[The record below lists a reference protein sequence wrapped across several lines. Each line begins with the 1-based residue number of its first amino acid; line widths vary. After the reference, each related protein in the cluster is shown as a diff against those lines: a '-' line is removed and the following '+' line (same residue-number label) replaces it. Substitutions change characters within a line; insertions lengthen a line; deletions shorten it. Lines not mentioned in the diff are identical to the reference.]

1 MEAQEEHRCIERAQ
15 QGEADAFGPIITA
28 YQQKVFNFIM
38 GMTRDPAI
46 ADELTQEVFLK
57 AWKAL
62 PRFRGESGF
71 QTWLFQIALNATRSW
86 GRWKK
91 IGLARFV
98 SLSEPVEMERD
109 DKIGYQAP
117 QLADTHPGADPL
129 RQSES
134 EALQEQLSRAI
145 DRLPPR
151 EKEVFHLRHYEDLSL
166 KEIAQMMGIAEG
178 SVKAHL
184 FHALEKMRKFM
195 GEPSNVL

>member
-1 MEAQEEHRCIERAQ
+1 MEPLDEQHCIKRAQE
-15 QGEADAFGPIITA
+15 GDADAFGPIVTA

-38 GMTRDPAI
+38 GMTRDMAV

-71 QTWLFQIALNATRSW
+71 QTWLFQIAVNATRSW

-91 IGLARFV
+91 VGLARFV
-98 SLSEPVEMERD
+98 SLSESAGSDQEEGT
-109 DKIGYQAP
+109 GYSTP
-117 QLADTHPGADPL
+117 QLADKHFDADPA

-134 EALQEQLSRAI
+134 AGLQEQLKCAI

-166 KEIAQMMGIAEG
+166 KEIAQLMGIAEG

-195 GEPSNVL
+195 EAPRHVV

>member
-1 MEAQEEHRCIERAQ
+1 MEPVEEQRWIERARE
-15 QGEADAFGPIITA
+15 GEAAAFGSIITA
-28 YQQKVFNFIM
+28 YQRKVFNFIM
-38 GMTRDPAI
+38 GMTRDPVV

-98 SLSEPVEMERD
+98 SLSEPTDRDQD
-109 DKIGYQAP
+109 DKIGYAP
-117 QLADTHPGADPL
+117 PLTDAHPDADPSRQTESAAL
-129 RQSES
+129 RER
-134 EALQEQLSRAI
+134 LSRAM

-166 KEIAQMMGIAEG
+166 KEIAQLMGIAEG

-184 FHALEKMRKFM
+184 FHALEKMRDFL
-195 GEPSNVL
+195 GGPSHVL